1 MLRVAG
7 NYPGHNK
14 YAAKGWRCQAWT
26 LEVREDQEHLA
37 SCRGYTDFRG
47 GKDLSEEQELLSFYQ
62 NVMARRKER
71 GWD

>member
-14 YAAKGWRCQAWT
+14 SASSGWRCQACE
-26 LEVREDQEHLA
+26 LEVWEDQKHPA
-37 SCRGYTDFRG
+37 SCTGYANIRAG
-47 GKDLSEEQELLSFYQ
+47 RDLTMEDELVCFLK
-62 NVMARRKER
+62 NVMARRKEK